1 MARGF
6 ETIRDG
12 VTAFAMLALIWL
24 IAAKLNDKPDTVHA
38 GQFHAADGDSL
49 TIGAERMRLKG
60 IDAPELNQICERG
73 GRRWACGREAKE
85 TLQGLVAGRD
95 TRCGGAERDQ
105 YDRLLVV
112 CRSGGIDLNGE
123 MVARGMAV
131 SYGNYE
137 REEERARAERAGL
150 WAGTF
155 ERPRDV
161 RDHQHRQSGFEDARR
176 LVRQVTGWQ

>member
-24 IAAKLNDKPDTVHA
+24 IAAKLDDKPDTVHA

-95 TRCGGAERDQ
+95 TRCDGAGRDQ
-105 YDRLLVV
+105 YNRLLVV
-112 CRSGGIDLNGE
+112 CRSDGIDLNGE
-123 MVARGMAV
+123 MVAKGMAV
-131 SYGNYE
+131 SYGSYQ
-137 REEERARAERAGL
+137 REEERARAQRTGL

-155 ERPRDV
+155 EWPRDV
-161 RDHQHRQSGFEDARR
+161 RDREHRQSGFEDARQLFR
-176 LVRQVTGWQ
+176 RVTGW

>member
-6 ETIRDG
+6 RTIRDG

-49 TIGAERMRLKG
+49 TMGAERMRLKG
-60 IDAPELNQICERG
+60 IDAPELNQSCERG

-85 TLQGLVAGRD
+85 ALQGLVARRD
-95 TRCGGAERDQ
+95 TRCSGAGRDQ

-112 CRSGGIDLNGE
+112 CRSGGIDLRRDGGKGHGRRLWE
-123 MVARGMAV
+123 L
-131 SYGNYE
+131 
-137 REEERARAERAGL
+137 RAGRGEG
-150 WAGTF
+150 AGAKGRSLGGDIRAAARRAHH
-155 ERPRDV
+155 ER
-161 RDHQHRQSGFEDARR
+161 RQSGFEDARR
-176 LVRQVTGWQ
+176 LGGQVTGWQ